1 MYCWLVFFLIDSGS
15 CSYIPCYDKGCPA
28 VCLSAYTG
36 LFSCMHRLK
45 QYFWSTHCCFLIQI
59 LTGFHCSF
67 VLHYA
72 EQSICQLKHNHGA
85 QGRVQFSLI
94 SSPTDFVHLFCA
106 ALFISS
112 HDTVVLNFQ
121 KHFLWSPR
129 PAADGFYCYDCFKP
143 EEQSQASN
151 LKEALSC
158 FWNKSHLL
166 NATILYCRLSIHRY
180 PQESKAKKIYIY
192 FNWGRCKERNSCSS
206 SARGMH
212 VTQNQSYDT
221 KLQEE
226 KVVTYKAFSMIHD
239 TIGHKAVVR
248 EALSNSTVGCFFL
261 NYLCRTETC
270 KACDFEKAA
279 VSLSA
284 VYADLRAATP
294 GTCLNHLMTIF
305 AAL

>member
-1 MYCWLVFFLIDSGS
+1 MALVMYCWLVFFLIDSGS

-67 VLHYA
+67 VLHYT

-143 EEQSQASN
+143 EEQSQALN

-180 PQESKAKKIYIY
+180 PQESKAKKYI
-192 FNWGRCKERNSCSS
+192 FILTGADVKKETAALQVLVVCMWPRTK
-206 SARGMH
+206 AM
-212 VTQNQSYDT
+212 TQSHRRKRWSLT
-221 KLQEE
+221 KL
-226 KVVTYKAFSMIHD
+226 
-239 TIGHKAVVR
+239 
-248 EALSNSTVGCFFL
+248 FL
-261 NYLCRTETC
+261 WYTTQLATKLWLGKHYLTPPWG
-270 KACDFEKAA
+270 
-279 VSLSA
+279 VS
-284 VYADLRAATP
+284 
-294 GTCLNHLMTIF
+294 F
-305 AAL
+305 